1 MIKLIVPGEPVAK
14 ARPRW
19 AQWGIYTPKKT
30 VNYEMQIRERFA
42 TVYPRF
48 VPFSEALRVEMI
60 AYMGIPIS
68 QSQKKKALMKSG
80 KIRPVKRPDI
90 DNILKVIDALSG
102 IAFRDD
108 RQIVEAEMKKFY
120 SNQPR
125 LEIRIMEIKEQGGE
139 K

>member
-1 MIKLIVPGEPVAK
+1 MIKLIIPGEPIAK

-30 VNYEMQIRERFA
+30 VNFEIQIKERFS
-42 TVYPRF
+42 TEYPGF
-48 VPFSEALRVEMI
+48 IPLLTPLRVEMI
-60 AYMGIPIS
+60 AFMGIPIS
-68 QSQKKKALMKSG
+68 QSQKKKALMESG

-108 RQIVEAEMKKFY
+108 KQIVEAEMKKFY

-125 LEIRIMEIKEQGGE
+125 LEIRILEIK
-139 K
+139 